1 MTRVWTQ
8 VRSVEAGEVD
18 LSELALDVTVRKPK
32 KDPLEFDVRTWN
44 LTDET
49 WSQIEEGDLVRI
61 ELGWAEA
68 DVETVCLG
76 KIEHAKPKRDGRDTQ
91 YRLKGVDESEAAT
104 KARIADTWR
113 NRRPDQIAADIAS
126 EIGLSPV
133 TEPAGGP
140 IAGSW
145 SATRDQKARAW
156 LDELLDYAA
165 ERTGEAWEWF
175 AERGRLHFVPKSA
188 ETIEAPR
195 LSYENTLLSLNEKS
209 SDEDEADGALEFT
222 AMLEPAI
229 RKGAAAVV
237 ETDRFEGAYR
247 VNEYEFKS
255 STDSGEHLVR
265 GTITPVEA
273 DYSIGPSTYGSGP
286 VGVR

>member
-18 LSELALDVTVRKPK
+18 LSELTLDITVRKPK

-49 WSQIEEGDLVRI
+49 WSRIEEGDLVRI
-61 ELGWAEA
+61 QLGWAEA
-68 DVETVCLG
+68 TVETVCLG
-76 KIEHAKPKRDGRDTQ
+76 KIEHAKPSRDGRDTE

-104 KARIADTWR
+104 KTRISGTWR
-113 NRRPDQIAADIAS
+113 SRRPDQIAAAIAG

-133 TEPAGGP
+133 TEPAAGP
-140 IAGSW
+140 ISGTW

-165 ERTGEAWEWF
+165 DKTGEAWEWF
-175 AERGRLHFVPKSA
+175 AERGRLHFVPKSS
-188 ETIEAPR
+188 ETVEAPK
-195 LSYENTLLSLNEKS
+195 LSYDNTLISLAEKS
-209 SDEDEADGALEFT
+209 SDEDEANGALEFT

-229 RKGAAAVV
+229 RKGAAVVV
-237 ETDRFEGAYR
+237 ETDRFDGAYR

-255 STDSGEHLVR
+255 STDSGDHTVR
-265 GTITPVEA
+265 GTITPLEA
-273 DYSIGPSTYGSGP
+273 DYSVNPGTYAAGR